1 MSLKNIVESN
11 IIVCGIARD
20 CKTIFK
26 EQTINQSINKFKN
39 KYFFIVRGF

>member
-20 CKTIFK
+20 CEKTIFK
-26 EQTINQSINKFKN
+26 ELKTINQSINKFKN
-39 KYFFIVRGF
+39 KYFFIVE